1 MTRFLITGVT
11 RGVGAALMS
20 TAHGLGHEVVKT
32 TQDGRYGTIAL
43 EFWDPGAITAR
54 LGHLSPID
62 VFINNAWI
70 IVPTSQLQTW
80 LSKEWARMAEKFAIN
95 SISPSAVAQAALP
108 ALGQSER
115 HHILTVSS
123 QTVGFARPKS
133 SQIAYRASKAPVN
146 KEMQGLAV
154 EPKPERI
161 PVAVINHGWVRTAM
175 GGPEA
180 EEDATDVA
188 HGILAIADR
197 PTIEDTGKFFWLIG
211 GQFLY

>member
-1 MTRFLITGVT
+1 MVR
-11 RGVGAALMS
+11 
-20 TAHGLGHEVVKT
+20 T
-32 TQDGRYGTIAL
+32 TQDGRDVTIAL
-43 EFWDPGAITAR
+43 EFWDQGASTAR
-54 LGHLSPID
+54 LGHLSPIE

-70 IVPTSQLQTW
+70 IVPTSHWQTW
-80 LSKEWARMAEKFAIN
+80 LSKEWARMVETFVIN

-115 HHILTVSS
+115 PQILTVSS

-133 SQIAYRASKAPVN
+133 SQIAYRALKAPVN
-146 KEMQGLAV
+146 KVMQGLAV

-180 EEDATDVA
+180 EEDATNVG
-188 HGILAIADR
+188 HGVLSIADHL
-197 PTIEDTGKFFWLIG
+197 TIENTGNFSGSSVRSSHTNDKAYG
-211 GQFLY
+211 RPVHSSRV